1 MSTISIG
8 RTPLE
13 LRRKVRD
20 IAALCLDADH
30 VTVLDLIRSQ
40 GYYQLHPS
48 EVVKQ
53 TGWVMARA
61 RRVMDELAEAL
72 DLTRV
77 RIKSPF
83 GVFEGWQWG
92 VWSASKSWPVVA
104 WFDGSQ
110 WVDGVPGSTTD
121 TTTVTASVT
130 PVELV
135 TVEPVT
141 AIETPEIPRISTT
154 DTATVPVTDSAPV
167 ARLLAETLLSNSD
180 AARMILE
187 HTMTTR
193 SMDEASAV
201 EFLVGLSRSGWA
213 LTRRAVD
220 AYEAEPQVTASAGA
234 PELEEMSEA
243 QFERVM
249 STAVRIREMV
259 AEHPETKQGSW
270 FLMALNDNGKRV
282 TVSRFQAD
290 RWGSQAAAEARCAF
304 TEQDAHDAVAALV
317 AAGREVDPVSAG
329 ALIRRRYAV
338 AA

>member
-30 VTVLDLIRSQ
+30 ITVLDLIRSQ

-121 TTTVTASVT
+121 TTTDTATAT
-130 PVELV
+130 P
-135 TVEPVT
+135 VEPVT
-141 AIETPEIPRISTT
+141 VEATPTPEIPRTSTT
-154 DTATVPVTDSAPV
+154 DTDTVSVTDSA
-167 ARLLAETLLSNSD
+167 AITRLLAETLLSNAD

-187 HTMTTR
+187 HTMTNR
-193 SMDEASAV
+193 DMDEATAV

-220 AYEAEPQVTASAGA
+220 AYEAQPEPAASAGA
-234 PELEEMSEA
+234 PDVEEMSEA
-243 QFERVM
+243 QFERIMGTSVL
-249 STAVRIREMV
+249 IREMV
-259 AEHPETKQGSW
+259 AEHPETEQGSW

-290 RWGSQAAAEARCAF
+290 RWGSQVAAEARCAF

-317 AAGREVDPVSAG
+317 AAGREVDPISVG

>member
-72 DLTRV
+72 ELTRV

-121 TTTVTASVT
+121 TTTVTATAT
-130 PVELV
+130 P
-135 TVEPVT
+135 VEPVT
-141 AIETPEIPRISTT
+141 VEATPTPEISRISTT
-154 DTATVPVTDSAPV
+154 DTATVSVTDSAPV
-167 ARLLAETLLSNSD
+167 ARLLAETLLSNAD

-193 SMDEASAV
+193 GMDEATAV

-220 AYEAEPQVTASAGA
+220 AYEAQPEPAASAGA

-243 QFERVM
+243 QFERIM
-249 STAVRIREMV
+249 GTSVRIREMV
-259 AEHPETKQGSW
+259 AEHPETERGSW

-290 RWGSQAAAEARCAF
+290 RWGSQVSAEARCAF

-317 AAGREVDPVSAG
+317 AAGREVDPISVG